1 MFYVYDVDMTL
12 AESDCMMT
20 DEFAE
25 VFRKAMAG
33 KQYFFCSGSALP
45 KMRQQIPADIMENAA
60 GWFPVMGGELYRD
73 GERVYQRTFEWP
85 EGLEDDLKEILA
97 NSKCPERTGDHIQ
110 DRTTM
115 ICFSTVGK
123 AADMPARKR
132 YEAWDETAKEREA
145 FAPALREKY
154 PALNFII
161 GGKTSID
168 ISEKGNDKGQVLAM
182 LRKYYDAD
190 TPITFMGDRMF
201 EGGNDYPLEQLI
213 MAEKE
218 ERGIANVAVKVLDP
232 ADTLRVFKE
241 ILSKEESAA

>member
-12 AESDCMMT
+12 AESDCMME
-20 DEFAE
+20 DDFAE

-45 KMRQQIPADIMENAA
+45 KMKMQIPADIIENAA
-60 GWFPVMGGELYRD
+60 GLLPVMGGELWKN

-97 NSKCPERTGDHIQ
+97 NSKYEERTGDHIQ
-110 DRTTM
+110 DRETM

-132 YEAWDETAKEREA
+132 YEAWEDVHNERQG
-145 FAPALREKY
+145 FAEVLRAKY
-154 PALNFII
+154 PDLNFVI

-168 ISEKGNDKGQVLAM
+168 ISEKGNDKGQVLAA
-182 LRKYYDAD
+182 LRQYYSAE
-190 TPITFMGDRMF
+190 TPLTFIGDRMW
-201 EGGNDYPLEQLI
+201 EGGNDYPLML
-213 MAEKE
+213 KLE
-218 ERGIANVAVKVLDP
+218 EEAKATGIANKVIPVKDPKDTMRVLSELIVSEKVA
-232 ADTLRVFKE
+232 
-241 ILSKEESAA
+241 